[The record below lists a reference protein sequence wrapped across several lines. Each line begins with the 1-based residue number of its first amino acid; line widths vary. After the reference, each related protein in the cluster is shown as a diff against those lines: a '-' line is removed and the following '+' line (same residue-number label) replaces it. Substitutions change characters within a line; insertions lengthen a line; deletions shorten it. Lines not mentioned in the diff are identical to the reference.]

1 MKSNHQ
7 ASTEETKQLTEKRD
21 YVDTPCWESYNLEER
36 EGRSVLAATT
46 VSALVKSPKLEKVI
60 NKEKR

>member
-21 YVDTPCWESYNLEER
+21 HSDTPCWESYNLEEW

-46 VSALVKSPKLEKVI
+46 VSTLVKSPKLEKVI